1 MLRRHGA
8 KDLPTFFLCSCPLQE
23 RVQRLKYS
31 VSADEQSAEST
42 PHADRKYE
50 RQRLKYERLTK
61 VRSPTLE
68 FHAIRSSGATDGPS
82 RALDGPWTLR
92 L

>member
-1 MLRRHGA
+1 M
-8 KDLPTFFLCSCPLQE
+8 
-23 RVQRLKYS
+23 QRLKYS
-31 VSADEQSAEST
+31 VSADEQSADST

-68 FHAIRSSGATDGPS
+68 FPQSAPLAQLTVRRELSTVRG
-82 RALDGPWTLR
+82 WR